1 MEQHLLAHHCF
12 RQLSVGIVSN
22 GSYLNS
28 KKMPG
33 NLLNEQDATINLTI
47 NTDKREI
54 LDGENVDGVVY
65 KPTVTDDDTK
75 LQLDYQTMKPDNGNE
90 ATDTFFL
97 YRTAFIGE

>member
-1 MEQHLLAHHCF
+1 
-12 RQLSVGIVSN
+12 
-22 GSYLNS
+22 
-28 KKMPG
+28 MPG

-47 NTDKREI
+47 NADKREI